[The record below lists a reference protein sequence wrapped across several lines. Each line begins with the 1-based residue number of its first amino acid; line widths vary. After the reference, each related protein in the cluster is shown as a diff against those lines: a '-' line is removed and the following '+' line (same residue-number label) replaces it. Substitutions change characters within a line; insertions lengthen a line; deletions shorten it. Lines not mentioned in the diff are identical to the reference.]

1 VNPFRA
7 FVIAAAVIAVV
18 LFAGFIAVHFF
29 GVVLRPESLGTIATG
44 LRSA

>member
-7 FVIAAAVIAVV
+7 FVIAAVVVAVL

-29 GVVLRPESLGTIATG
+29 GVVLRPESLGAIATG
-44 LRSA
+44 LRAA